1 MRRMGA
7 VVRKRI
13 TDTRYTFIS
22 HQWEQPTCPFG
33 NEPAKLTQHLHL
45 VTTPY
50 VWIDWFCTPQWSRRA
65 DWTGGP
71 DRLSECI
78 FETTMSSFH
87 KLCFMASN
95 AVCLLKRVPTGLRFG
110 PEDFG
115 LQLRQAVNGIVRA
128 LESISAPPPV
138 KLLEIIGEK
147 ASLKRRFCLLDTPE
161 DYSRS
166 ICVSI

>member
-1 MRRMGA
+1 
-7 VVRKRI
+7 
-13 TDTRYTFIS
+13 
-22 HQWEQPTCPFG
+22 
-33 NEPAKLTQHLHL
+33 
-45 VTTPY
+45 
-50 VWIDWFCTPQWSRRA
+50 
-65 DWTGGP
+65 
-71 DRLSECI
+71 
-78 FETTMSSFH
+78 MSSFH

-115 LQLRQAVNGIVRA
+115 LQLKQAANGIVRA
-128 LESISAPPPV
+128 LGSISAPPPV